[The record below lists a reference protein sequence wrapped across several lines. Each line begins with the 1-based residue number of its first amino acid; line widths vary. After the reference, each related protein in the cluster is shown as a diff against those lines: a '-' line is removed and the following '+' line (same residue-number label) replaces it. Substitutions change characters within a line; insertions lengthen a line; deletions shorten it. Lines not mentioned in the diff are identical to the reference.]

1 MGEMTDRELL
11 VTLVKNL
18 ELMRAELTAF
28 KDEVR
33 TMFRQQSDDMQT
45 LKNDVQALKNDVQT
59 LKNDVETLKADVQTL
74 KNDVQ
79 MLKNE
84 VQTLNNKFDR
94 LERDVKETHRRTL
107 HLETKF
113 YESGTL

>member
-45 LKNDVQALKNDVQT
+45 LKNDVQ
-59 LKNDVETLKADVQTL
+59 
-74 KNDVQ
+74 